1 MVLACVLFVIGLLML
16 YYGAEW
22 LVKGASSLA
31 RSLGL
36 TPLVIGLTVVA
47 FGTSAPELVVSIISS
62 FQEKSMIAVGNVVGS
77 NICNIALVLG
87 LASLFMPIKSN
98 ESVVKRDI
106 PIMLGISLYL
116 MLISLNSTIG
126 RLEGATLLCGIIIY
140 VCLNYYYA
148 VKGTKQAS
156 SREKFSK
163 ELAAEDVE
171 HIPSRARQIALIV
184 AGILFVVAG
193 AQVLIDSAVKIMHTF
208 GISEK
213 FIGLTV
219 VALGTSLPE
228 LLGGKKAYS
237 PAFYS
242 TGIFIVSILIG
253 MGAGLITGCIG
264 AGGGFIIA
272 PALMSAGIKGILA
285 VGTDLFHIFAKAI
298 MGSVIHRKLG
308 NVSVP
313 LAIVFLI
320 GAIIGATAGGVLNRV
335 LYEIN
340 PVLSDAFIT
349 TVYSLMLGFLGTYA
363 LIDFLKARKAPGT
376 ADEGAHGGKSE
387 GADMGGLPKKL
398 QAVKIPPLVKFDFDL
413 VPGGRGISWV
423 FLVLSGALVG
433 LAAGIMGVGGGFL
446 TFPIFVYV
454 LGVSSMT
461 TVGTDIFQI
470 VFTAGYASISQ
481 YAIYGFIFYT
491 LAMGMLLGS
500 LLGIQV
506 GALVTKV
513 VPGITIRGFYAMA
526 VLAGFINRIFALPA
540 KLNAMDVIKIDPGT
554 ASVLES
560 IGVWAFFIV
569 IGVFSVWVIGTFL
582 TNIPKLKGE
591 EV

>member
-1 MVLACVLFVIGLLML
+1 MMM
-16 YYGAEW
+16 GARAHAKWE
-22 LVKGASSLA
+22 LNVSNTI
-31 RSLGL
+31 LGDKKRL
-36 TPLVIGLTVVA
+36 
-47 FGTSAPELVVSIISS
+47 
-62 FQEKSMIAVGNVVGS
+62 
-77 NICNIALVLG
+77 LVLG
-87 LASLFMPIKSN
+87 LLT
-98 ESVVKRDI
+98 I
-106 PIMLGISLYL
+106 PVILGSIAFADQV
-116 MLISLNSTIG
+116 G
-126 RLEGATLLCGIIIY
+126 GA
-140 VCLNYYYA
+140 
-148 VKGTKQAS
+148 
-156 SREKFSK
+156 
-163 ELAAEDVE
+163 
-171 HIPSRARQIALIV
+171 
-184 AGILFVVAG
+184 
-193 AQVLIDSAVKIMHTF
+193 
-208 GISEK
+208 
-213 FIGLTV
+213 
-219 VALGTSLPE
+219 LPE

-500 LLGIQV
+500 LLGIQI

-540 KLNAMDVIKIDPGT
+540 KLNAMDVIKMDPGT

>member
-1 MVLACVLFVIGLLML
+1 MNFFKQWGRFMMMGAVAHAKWEINVSNTIFGDKKRLFILAMLTIPALFASIAFADQIS
-16 YYGAEW
+16 GA
-22 LVKGASSLA
+22 
-31 RSLGL
+31 
-36 TPLVIGLTVVA
+36 
-47 FGTSAPELVVSIISS
+47 
-62 FQEKSMIAVGNVVGS
+62 
-77 NICNIALVLG
+77 
-87 LASLFMPIKSN
+87 
-98 ESVVKRDI
+98 
-106 PIMLGISLYL
+106 
-116 MLISLNSTIG
+116 
-126 RLEGATLLCGIIIY
+126 
-140 VCLNYYYA
+140 
-148 VKGTKQAS
+148 
-156 SREKFSK
+156 
-163 ELAAEDVE
+163 
-171 HIPSRARQIALIV
+171 
-184 AGILFVVAG
+184 
-193 AQVLIDSAVKIMHTF
+193 
-208 GISEK
+208 
-213 FIGLTV
+213 
-219 VALGTSLPE
+219 LPE

-313 LAIVFLI
+313 LAVVFLI
-320 GAIIGATAGGVLNRV
+320 GAIIGATAGGLLNRI
-335 LYEIN
+335 LYEMN

-349 TVYSLMLGFLGTYA
+349 TVYSLMLGFLGIYA
-363 LIDFLKARKAPGT
+363 MIDFLGARKAEKGQAPHGGDEGVHGGK
-376 ADEGAHGGKSE
+376 DEGAE
-387 GADMGGLPKKL
+387 MGNLPKKL
-398 QAVKIPPLVKFDFDL
+398 QGMKISPMVKFDYDL
-413 VPGGRGISWV
+413 TPGGRSISWV

-433 LAAGIMGVGGGFL
+433 MAAGIMGVGGGFL

-470 VFTAGYASISQ
+470 VFTAGYAAISQ

-500 LLGIQV
+500 LVGIQI
-506 GALVTKV
+506 GAMVTKV
-513 VPGITIRGFYAMA
+513 VKGITIRGFYAMA

-540 KLNAMDVIKIDPGT
+540 KLGEMNVITISKQTG
-554 ASVLES
+554 AFLET

-569 IGVFSVWVIGTFL
+569 IAGFSVWVIGTFL
-582 TNIPKLKGE
+582 ANIKVLKGE
-591 EV
+591 EAKS

>member
-1 MVLACVLFVIGLLML
+1 MGARAHAKWELNVSNTILGDRKRLLILGLLTIPVIL
-16 YYGAEW
+16 GSIAFADQVGGA
-22 LVKGASSLA
+22 
-31 RSLGL
+31 
-36 TPLVIGLTVVA
+36 
-47 FGTSAPELVVSIISS
+47 
-62 FQEKSMIAVGNVVGS
+62 
-77 NICNIALVLG
+77 
-87 LASLFMPIKSN
+87 
-98 ESVVKRDI
+98 
-106 PIMLGISLYL
+106 
-116 MLISLNSTIG
+116 
-126 RLEGATLLCGIIIY
+126 
-140 VCLNYYYA
+140 
-148 VKGTKQAS
+148 
-156 SREKFSK
+156 
-163 ELAAEDVE
+163 
-171 HIPSRARQIALIV
+171 
-184 AGILFVVAG
+184 
-193 AQVLIDSAVKIMHTF
+193 
-208 GISEK
+208 
-213 FIGLTV
+213 
-219 VALGTSLPE
+219 LPE

-349 TVYSLMLGFLGTYA
+349 TVYSLMLGFLGIYS
-363 LIDFLKARKAPGT
+363 LIDFLKARKAPGA

-500 LLGIQV
+500 LLGIQI

-540 KLNAMDVIKIDPGT
+540 KLNAMDVIKMDPGT
-554 ASVLES
+554 AGVLES

-569 IGVFSVWVIGTFL
+569 IGIFSVWVIGTFL